1 MNSKAMVI
9 CAKHIKAQRKDAR
22 YYTEMYGKDEGL
34 SILCEN
40 LREGTI
46 PAFEYLLENDT
57 FLLENKKYY
66 NAVTRSLNVLR
77 KLYDDIYNNR
87 IDRVGAICH
96 ILDIESIKIET
107 VESQEAYNY
116 IIDKMQ
122 FLYGCM
128 HDFFVELDDYIIGSI
143 NLNES
148 NHRVH
153 KVIEWFDGNIELID
167 EIIANAKVDDVKTSI
182 FIKDLKSL
190 RKICNTDG
198 RRAIKQVIKM
208 SSEDALLTY
217 NYIKELILN
226 YINFYADFE

>member
-1 MNSKAMVI
+1 MNSKAMTI
-9 CAKHIKAQRKDAR
+9 CAKHIKTRRKDAR
-22 YYTEMYGKDEGL
+22 YYTERYGEDEGL

-77 KLYDDIYNNR
+77 KLHDDIYNNR
-87 IDRVGAICH
+87 IVKVGDICH
-96 ILDIESIKIET
+96 ILDLESIKIET
-107 VESQEAYNY
+107 VESREAYSY
-116 IIDKMQ
+116 IISKMQ

-143 NLNES
+143 TLNES
-148 NHRVH
+148 NREV
-153 KVIEWFDGNIELID
+153 VEWFDGNIELID
-167 EIIANAKVDDVKTSI
+167 EIIANAKMDDIKTSI

-198 RRAIKQVIKM
+198 RRSIKRVIKM